1 MTERGRHD
9 LGHVGM
15 RYALINNVIT
25 QEDGGTMNIHWLLV
39 GTLTMVVVAVEG
51 THLMRNAHRK
61 RRAMALRARAMAAQG
76 CQGDGQ
82 EIASEEDQDSNSSCM
97 ESYTIHR
104 V

>member
-9 LGHVGM
+9 HARVGI
-15 RYALINNVIT
+15 RHALINNIIT
-25 QEDGGTMNIHWLLV
+25 QEGGGMMNVHWLLV
-39 GTLTMVVVAVEG
+39 GSLTMVVVAAEG

-61 RRAMALRARAMAAQG
+61 RRALALRARAMAVQG

-82 EIASEEDQDSNSSCM
+82 ESASEEDQDGNSSCM
-97 ESYTIHR
+97 ESYTTHR